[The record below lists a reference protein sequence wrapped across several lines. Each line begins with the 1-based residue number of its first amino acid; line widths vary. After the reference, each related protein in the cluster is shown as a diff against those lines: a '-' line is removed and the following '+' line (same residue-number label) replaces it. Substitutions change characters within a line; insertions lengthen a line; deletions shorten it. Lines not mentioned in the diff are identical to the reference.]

1 MTNEVNSY
9 FMKIKMHRY
18 IWYFKKNNVLLLF
31 INGLCPFFKEVSDHC
46 QGCIYLIKKQWKD
59 KILCNIN
66 TIVNYNY
73 YSSEITIF

>member
-31 INGLCPFFKEVSDHC
+31 INGLCPSLKK
-46 QGCIYLIKKQWKD
+46 YLIIAKAAF
-59 KILCNIN
+59 I
-66 TIVNYNY
+66 
-73 YSSEITIF
+73 